1 MIIYMTYYCQTA
13 VASASLKH
21 MEEEVMC
28 LTSKREK
35 MLNKITN
42 DRQWLKFLK
51 CDYDFLFSKK
61 DVLKCRILNLNNQIN
76 TLRDSTST
84 FIQEIIAGL
93 RTTNFELQSNIG
105 VGNLENEKLLKDIH
119 ELRSS
124 LCAIK
129 TIDDNS
135 CILLQ
140 IAANEE
146 EIIKLR
152 GCIGGFQAQLALYA
166 CKG

>member
-1 MIIYMTYYCQTA
+1 MDGGGKDVHY
-13 VASASLKH
+13 
-21 MEEEVMC
+21 
-28 LTSKREK
+28 
-35 MLNKITN
+35 
-42 DRQWLKFLK
+42 
-51 CDYDFLFSKK
+51 LFAEK

-124 LCAIK
+124 QCAIK